1 MSHPEVTNPNIQA
14 QLDLLREKSLYRH
27 LRGIDSPQGSHVFI
41 QGTRYVNFSSND
53 YLGLADDEA
62 LKTAAQA
69 AIQKWGTGSG
79 ASRLVT
85 GSLKIHH
92 DLEERIAA
100 FKQEERGVIFSSGF
114 QANLGTIQALA
125 GSEDT
130 VFVDRYCHASLID
143 GARLSGAR
151 LRVYPHCDMD
161 RLGELLGKC
170 DKGQKLI
177 LTDTYFSMDGDVA
190 PLPELLEMARRH
202 EAILLVDD
210 AHAVGV
216 MGPEGRG
223 LTEAF
228 GLQGQIDVV
237 VGTFSKALGSQGG
250 FVVGQKSLIEFLINK
265 ARTLIYTTGSSPAN
279 SAAALRAI
287 ELIQAD
293 GSRRQRLWENVRYL
307 REGIAQLGF
316 DLLNSEG
323 PIIPLI
329 LGETSQA
336 LHFSKT
342 LEGEGI
348 LAPAIRPP
356 TVPRGTDRVRLSVT
370 AKHSKDDLDHLINTL
385 RKI

>member
-1 MSHPEVTNPNIQA
+1 LSTNPNIQA
-14 QLDLLREKSLYRH
+14 QLELLREKSLYRH

-62 LKTAAQA
+62 LKSAAQA